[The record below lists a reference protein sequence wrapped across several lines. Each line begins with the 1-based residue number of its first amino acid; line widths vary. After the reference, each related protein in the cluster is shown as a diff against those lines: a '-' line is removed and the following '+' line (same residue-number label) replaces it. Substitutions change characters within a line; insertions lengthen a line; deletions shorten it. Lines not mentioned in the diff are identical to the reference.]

1 MNRVEPIQRNW
12 DNTILFQPCP
22 NIALRVRVFFILSMK
37 ILQELE
43 SLIPPLSNE
52 EFKQL
57 ERNIL
62 EEGIREPLITWN
74 GILIDG
80 HNRYRIAQEH
90 DMNYETLEKEFDN
103 INRVKEWM
111 IHNQFGRRNLSNYQR
126 SVLALQLED
135 VFREKAKENQAIQFK
150 GISLKQISAEVKPI
164 ETRQEIAKVANV
176 SHDTIAKVKKI
187 QSNATPEVKE
197 KLNTG
202 TMSINE
208 AYKEIKKEEN
218 EQLKTQ
224 KAIEIIEKV
233 YENNTNI
240 YNGDCIEYIKTI
252 KDKSIDCLIT
262 DPPYGVDIQFG
273 AYDNQLSRKIE
284 NDGNI
289 EDALILLNEMLINVK
304 SKLKEDAHIYI
315 FCNWKIY
322 PQFNQII
329 SKHFQIKNLIIWDKL
344 FMGMG
349 DLKGNYSSSYEMIV
363 FAGGNRE
370 FLTRPKNIIQCR
382 FSDERFHNTQKPV
395 ELIKQLIDNSTNV
408 NETIFD
414 PFLGSGSTVVAAKE
428 MKRNFIGCEIDE
440 QNYKITLKRL
450 EDGK

>member
-1 MNRVEPIQRNW
+1 ME
-12 DNTILFQPCP
+12 
-22 NIALRVRVFFILSMK
+22 

-90 DMNYETLEKEFDN
+90 DINYETLEKEFDN
-103 INRVKEWM
+103 IFLVKVWM
-111 IHNQFGRRNLSNYQR
+111 IYNQFGRRNLSNYWK
-126 SVLALQLED
+126 SVLALELED
-135 VFREKAKENQAIQFK
+135 VFREKAKENLVLSGGDK
-150 GISLKQISAEVKPI
+150 KSGLQISVNPI
-164 ETRQEIAKVANV
+164 TDKINTQKEIAKIANV

-202 TMSINE
+202 QMSINE

-240 YNGDCIEYIKTI
+240 FNGNCIEYIKTI

-289 EDALILLNEMLINVK
+289 KDALILLDEMLLNVK
-304 SKLKEDAHIYI
+304 SKLKDNAHIYI

-322 PQFNQII
+322 PQFSLII
-329 SKHFQIKNLIIWDKL
+329 LKHFQIKNLIIWDKL

-370 FLTRPKNIIQCR
+370 FLNRPKNIIQCR
-382 FSDERFHNTQKPV
+382 FNDERFHNTQKPV
-395 ELIKQLIDNSTNV
+395 DLIKQLIENSTNV

-414 PFLGSGSTVVAAKE
+414 PFLGSGSTVIAAKE
-428 MKRNFIGCEIDE
+428 LKRNYIGCEIDE

-450 EDGK
+450 DDGKC

>member
-1 MNRVEPIQRNW
+1 MQ
-12 DNTILFQPCP
+12 IL
-22 NIALRVRVFFILSMK
+22 K
-37 ILQELE
+37 ELE
-43 SLIPPLSNE
+43 VLIPPLTSE

-62 EEGIREPLITWN
+62 EEGIRDPLVTWN
-74 GILIDG
+74 GILVDG
-80 HNRYRIAQEH
+80 HNRYRIAQEY
-90 DMNYETLEKEFDN
+90 DIDFETVEKEFADMN
-103 INRVKEWM
+103 AVKEWM
-111 IHNQFGRRNLSNYQR
+111 VNNQLGRRNLPEFVRGELLSYVREMRKIEGKEKQLLTLNKGKESPVLSNIDKTEHNTR
-126 SVLALQLED
+126 NEFAEKLGWSTGKTGMFD
-135 VFREKAKENQAIQFK
+135 VVTKKAPEE
-150 GISLKQISAEVKPI
+150 L
-164 ETRQEIAKVANV
+164 
-176 SHDTIAKVKKI
+176 KVKLR
-187 QSNATPEVKE
+187 TGEV
-197 KLNTG
+197 N
-202 TMSINE
+202 IHQ
-208 AYKEIKKEEN
+208 AYKEIKKDEK
-218 EQLKTQ
+218 EQYKTQ

-233 YENNTNI
+233 YESNANI
-240 YNGDCIEYIKTI
+240 FHGNCIEFIKTI
-252 KDKSIDCLIT
+252 EDKSIDCLIT

-289 EDALILLNEMLINVK
+289 DNALLLLDTMLHEVK
-304 SKLKEDAHIYI
+304 SKLKDNAHIYI

-322 PQFNQII
+322 PQFNAII

-382 FSDERFHNTQKPV
+382 FNDERFHNTQKPV
-395 ELIKQLIDNSTNV
+395 DLIKQLIENSTNV

-414 PFLGSGSTVVAAKE
+414 PFLGSGSTVVAANQL
-428 MKRNFIGCEIDE
+428 KRNFIGCEIDE

-450 EDGK
+450 EDGKC

>member
-22 NIALRVRVFFILSMK
+22 NIALRVRAFFILSME

-135 VFREKAKENQAIQFK
+135 VFKEKAKENQAIQFK
-150 GISLKQISAEVKPI
+150 GSSLIQISEEVKPI
-164 ETRQEIAKVANV
+164 VSIKEVAKIANV

-187 QSNATPEVKE
+187 EANATPEVKA

-202 TMSINE
+202 QMSINE
-208 AYKEIKKEEN
+208 AYKEIKKEEIEVKRKEIRETFEKQDVEIKDKKYRIIYADPPWKYGN
-218 EQLKTQ
+218 SMPLGTTEPQDYYLLMDTHDICAMPIKDITEKDAVLFLWSTSPHLPEALEVAKAWGFTYKTTFIWD
-224 KAIEIIEKV
+224 KIKHNMGHYNSVRHEILLVCTKGACTPDVKRLFDSVVSEERTEHSKKPNVFREIIE
-233 YENNTNI
+233 TI
-240 YNGDCIEYIKTI
+240 YT
-252 KDKSIDCLIT
+252 
-262 DPPYGVDIQFG
+262 YG
-273 AYDNQLSRKIE
+273 NKIE
-284 NDGNI
+284 LFARETPEGWDVFGNQS
-289 EDALILLNEMLINVK
+289 NN
-304 SKLKEDAHIYI
+304 
-315 FCNWKIY
+315 
-322 PQFNQII
+322 
-329 SKHFQIKNLIIWDKL
+329 
-344 FMGMG
+344 
-349 DLKGNYSSSYEMIV
+349 
-363 FAGGNRE
+363 
-370 FLTRPKNIIQCR
+370 
-382 FSDERFHNTQKPV
+382 
-395 ELIKQLIDNSTNV
+395 
-408 NETIFD
+408 
-414 PFLGSGSTVVAAKE
+414 
-428 MKRNFIGCEIDE
+428 
-440 QNYKITLKRL
+440 
-450 EDGK
+450 

>member
-1 MNRVEPIQRNW
+1 MQ
-12 DNTILFQPCP
+12 
-22 NIALRVRVFFILSMK
+22 

-62 EEGIREPLITWN
+62 EEGIRDPLVTWN
-74 GILIDG
+74 GILVDG

-90 DMNYETLEKEFDN
+90 DINYVTVEKEFADMN
-103 INRVKEWM
+103 AVKVWM
-111 IHNQFGRRNLSNYQR
+111 INNQFGRRNLISYVR
-126 SVLALQLED
+126 TVLALRLKEIYSD
-135 VFREKAKENQAIQFK
+135 IAKENQK
-150 GISLKQISAEVKPI
+150 GGQGGILLPQTFGEANKKENETNYKIGKIADVSSETIRKVEKI
-164 ETRQEIAKVANV
+164 EATASPEIKAKA
-176 SHDTIAKVKKI
+176 
-187 QSNATPEVKE
+187 
-197 KLNTG
+197 NTG
-202 TMSINE
+202 QISINE

-240 YNGDCIEYIKTI
+240 YNGNCIEYIKTI

-289 EDALILLNEMLINVK
+289 EDALVLLDEMLINVK

-370 FLTRPKNIIQCR
+370 FLNRPKNIIQCR

-395 ELIKQLIDNSTNV
+395 ELIKQLIENSTNV
-408 NETIFD
+408 NETVFD

>member
-1 MNRVEPIQRNW
+1 
-12 DNTILFQPCP
+12 LFHLCP
-22 NIALRVRVFFILSMK
+22 DRCLAIGAFFILPMQ

-90 DMNYETLEKEFDN
+90 DMNYETLEKEFEN

-164 ETRQEIAKVANV
+164 ETRQEIAKIANV

-187 QSNATPEVKE
+187 EANATPEVKE

-208 AYKEIKKEEN
+208 AYKEIKKEEKKV
-218 EQLKTQ
+218 ERVELIQ
-224 KAIEIIEKV
+224 KQIEDIEEGLLPDLV
-233 YENNTNI
+233 
-240 YNGDCIEYIKTI
+240 GLFDVV
-252 KDKSIDCLIT
+252 SV
-262 DPPYGVDIQFG
+262 DPPWPYEGESKNITSFDSVG
-273 AYDNQLSRKIE
+273 RRVANPYPEMSIE
-284 NDGNI
+284 
-289 EDALILLNEMLINVK
+289 
-304 SKLKEDAHIYI
+304 
-315 FCNWKIY
+315 
-322 PQFNQII
+322 
-329 SKHFQIKNLIIWDKL
+329 QIKNIELPLMDNAVVLLWTTHKFLPDAFEILKEWNLDYKATLVWNKEKI
-344 FMGMG
+344 GMG
-349 DLKGNYSSSYEMIV
+349 AWFRMQCEFCLVGIKGKPYWENTIYRDIIVESRREHSRKPDCFFEMIEKITM
-363 FAGGNRE
+363 GNRLE
-370 FLTRPKNIIQCR
+370 Y
-382 FSDERFHNTQKPV
+382 FSRE
-395 ELIKQLIDNSTNV
+395 
-408 NETIFD
+408 
-414 PFLGSGSTVVAAKE
+414 
-428 MKRNFIGCEIDE
+428 KREGWKVFGNDINKF
-440 QNYKITLKRL
+440 
-450 EDGK
+450 

>member
-1 MNRVEPIQRNW
+1 MPTNCYS
-12 DNTILFQPCP
+12 LAFFF
-22 NIALRVRVFFILSMK
+22 LRMK

-62 EEGIREPLITWN
+62 EEGIRDPLVTWN
-74 GILIDG
+74 GILVDG

-90 DMNYETLEKEFDN
+90 DINYVTVEKEFADMN
-103 INRVKEWM
+103 AVKVWM
-111 IHNQFGRRNLSNYQR
+111 INNQFGRRNLISYVR
-126 SVLALQLED
+126 TVLALRLKEIYSD
-135 VFREKAKENQAIQFK
+135 IAKENQK
-150 GISLKQISAEVKPI
+150 GGQGGILLPQTFGEANKKENETNYKIGKIADVSSETIRKVEKI
-164 ETRQEIAKVANV
+164 EATASPEIKAKA
-176 SHDTIAKVKKI
+176 
-187 QSNATPEVKE
+187 
-197 KLNTG
+197 NTG
-202 TMSINE
+202 QISINE

-233 YENNTNI
+233 YINNTNI